1 MPSRYLLLTC
11 IALGVAASRPLGAQG
26 AREWVPPQ
34 PPCDIKPG
42 HFRVN
47 SAIVDLRSAAT
58 QPLTRDHMLSETK
71 DVLTRAITI
80 DKQDKNPAVWYY
92 FGRYYVEVGDAAG
105 ADTAF
110 QKAVTLAPQCKEDVD
125 RYRAGLWAN
134 VLNAGLRNWQEN
146 RPDSAKLLLRQAAS
160 LRPTHPRAYVALGQL
175 YEQENKID
183 SAAAFLNQ
191 GAAAAGTDT
200 AFAQLKK
207 DALGESARI
216 YARRLQ
222 ADPAVQK
229 WQHTRF
235 SRDSMQRLVGADSAV
250 LARVQTSSAS
260 RRARGAR
267 LAPADQQAFARDS
280 ATRAKSVTDRRA
292 ALASIAATV
301 VSDSSAAGPVF
312 DPVIQSYRAYLQ
324 SYPEGTDVVPG
335 LANLY
340 YQSGRLAEANAAFDA
355 IYPPDRRFPPEV
367 LIEAGQGAL
376 RANAFAVGAKLLQR
390 GLQQSPYNRDALVDL
405 GNAYQALRD
414 SVNLLPVAQRL
425 AAVDPLNR
433 TTLRLVA
440 AGWDL
445 RGRRDSAQK
454 YRDLAEGGLQVDVAI
469 STFQQDSAGYSVTGV
484 ATNSGNTGSTVQR
497 LTFEFLDAMGHVQV
511 TQAIEIPPL
520 PPQGS
525 HAIELHV
532 PGTALVAWRYRSS

>member
-1 MPSRYLLLTC
+1 MPSALLLLL
-11 IALGVAASRPLGAQG
+11 AMQG
-26 AREWVPPQ
+26 TQQWIPPQ
-34 PPCDIKPG
+34 PPCDIKAG

-47 SAIVDLRSAAT
+47 SAIVDLQSAASK
-58 QPLTRDHMLSETK
+58 PLTRDRMLSETR
-71 DVLTRAITI
+71 DILNRAITI

-110 QKAVTLAPQCKEDVD
+110 QKAVALAPQCNEDVD
-125 RYRAGLWAN
+125 RYRTRLWAD
-134 VLNAGLRNWQEN
+134 VLNGGLRNWQEN

-160 LRPTHPRAYVALGQL
+160 LRPSNPRAYAALGQL
-175 YEQENKID
+175 YESENKID
-183 SAAAFLNQ
+183 SASAYLNRA
-191 GAAAAGTDT
+191 AAAAGNDT

-207 DALGESARI
+207 EALGESARI

-222 ADPAVQK
+222 ADPSVQK

-235 SRDSMQRLVGADSAV
+235 SRDSIHRLLAADSSV
-250 LARVQTSSAS
+250 LARVEASSAS

-267 LAPADQQAFARDS
+267 LAPADQQGFARDS
-280 ATRAKSVTDRRA
+280 AARAKAVADRRA
-292 ALASIAATV
+292 ALGGSAATV
-301 VSDSSAAGPVF
+301 AADSSAAAPVF
-312 DPVIQSYRAYLQ
+312 DPVIQAYRAYLQ
-324 SYPEGTDVVPG
+324 AYPEGTDVVPG

-340 YQSGRLAEANAAFDA
+340 YQSGRLADANAAFDA
-355 IYPPDRRFPPEV
+355 IYPTDRRFTPDV

-376 RANAFAVGAKLLQR
+376 RANAFAVSARLLER
-390 GLQQSPYNRDALVDL
+390 GLQQAPYNRDGLVDL
-405 GNAYQALRD
+405 ANAYQALRD
-414 SVNLLPVAQRL
+414 SANLLSVAQRL
-425 AAVDPLNR
+425 AAIDPLNR

-469 STFQQDSAGYSVTGV
+469 STFQQDSTGYTLTGV
-484 ATNSGNTGSTVQR
+484 ATNSGNAGSTVQR

-511 TQAIEIPPL
+511 TQAMEIPPL

-525 HAIELHV
+525 HAIELRV
-532 PGTALVAWRYRSS
+532 PGTALVAWRYKSS

>member
-11 IALGVAASRPLGAQG
+11 IALGVAAPRPLGAQG

-47 SAIVDLRSAAT
+47 SAIV
-58 QPLTRDHMLSETK
+58 
-71 DVLTRAITI
+71 
-80 DKQDKNPAVWYY
+80 
-92 FGRYYVEVGDAAG
+92 G
-105 ADTAF
+105 
-110 QKAVTLAPQCKEDVD
+110 
-125 RYRAGLWAN
+125 
-134 VLNAGLRNWQEN
+134 NAGFRNWQES

-160 LRPTHPRAYVALGQL
+160 LRPTQPRAYVALGQL

-222 ADPAVQK
+222 AEPAVQK

-280 ATRAKSVTDRRA
+280 ATRA
-292 ALASIAATV
+292 
-301 VSDSSAAGPVF
+301 
-312 DPVIQSYRAYLQ
+312 Q
-324 SYPEGTDVVPG
+324 
-335 LANLY
+335 
-340 YQSGRLAEANAAFDA
+340 
-355 IYPPDRRFPPEV
+355 
-367 LIEAGQGAL
+367 
-376 RANAFAVGAKLLQR
+376 
-390 GLQQSPYNRDALVDL
+390 
-405 GNAYQALRD
+405 
-414 SVNLLPVAQRL
+414 
-425 AAVDPLNR
+425 
-433 TTLRLVA
+433 
-440 AGWDL
+440 
-445 RGRRDSAQK
+445 
-454 YRDLAEGGLQVDVAI
+454 
-469 STFQQDSAGYSVTGV
+469 
-484 ATNSGNTGSTVQR
+484 
-497 LTFEFLDAMGHVQV
+497 
-511 TQAIEIPPL
+511 
-520 PPQGS
+520 
-525 HAIELHV
+525 
-532 PGTALVAWRYRSS
+532 TA

>member
-1 MPSRYLLLTC
+1 
-11 IALGVAASRPLGAQG
+11 
-26 AREWVPPQ
+26 
-34 PPCDIKPG
+34 
-42 HFRVN
+42 
-47 SAIVDLRSAAT
+47 
-58 QPLTRDHMLSETK
+58 MLSETK

-191 GAAAAGTDT
+191 GAVAAGTDT

-376 RANAFAVGAKLLQR
+376 RANAFAVGARLLQR

-414 SVNLLPVAQRL
+414 SVNLLPIAQRL